1 MPRMGSDTVAVAR
14 LKRRIEEFRRLEV
27 KLAESGA
34 DIALLAAVRE
44 LLMEAEAELDE
55 QLARDTLSR
64 PLACDPRR
72 LLVRPAQETRAGHL
86 PDARALPRLDCF
98 RTRQPLDDI
107 RYREL
112 RSARELRDGDQVFL
126 DELLMRVRAV
136 LSPND
141 NQHDGLLIC
150 GPDES

>member
-1 MPRMGSDTVAVAR
+1 MPVRYLV
-14 LKRRIEEFRRLEV
+14 L
-27 KLAESGA
+27 
-34 DIALLAAVRE
+34 IASER
-44 LLMEAEAELDE
+44 
-55 QLARDTLSR
+55 
-64 PLACDPRR
+64 
-72 LLVRPAQETRAGHL
+72 G
-86 PDARALPRLDCF
+86 
-98 RTRQPLDDI
+98 QPLDDI